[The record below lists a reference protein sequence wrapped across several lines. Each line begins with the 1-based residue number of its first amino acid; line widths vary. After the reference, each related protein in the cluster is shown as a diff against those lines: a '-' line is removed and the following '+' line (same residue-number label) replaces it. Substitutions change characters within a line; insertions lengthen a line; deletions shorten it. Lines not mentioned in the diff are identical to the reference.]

1 MANGVHKAVLRA
13 CGMPGASA
21 GGRGGGL
28 YKGRMNARFLWRA
41 HRARLLDQRPEL
53 SAIRRHVARDA
64 IACDVGA
71 NKGSYMYWL
80 SRWAAR
86 VVAFEPQP
94 GLAAYLEQA
103 SRGLGL
109 NNVTIEARGV
119 SDRSGAFDFYL
130 PSENSPEASLV
141 PIAGART
148 VKVPVVTLDET
159 FAAGERVGF
168 LKVDVEGA
176 ELNVFRGAERILRED
191 QPPLLFESEQR
202 HLRDGSSVSDGFAF
216 LQDRGYRG
224 WFIHRGEL
232 KPVERFDP
240 AVHQNAQGDRFW
252 KSPDYANN
260 FLFTPV

>member
-1 MANGVHKAVLRA
+1 MK
-13 CGMPGASA
+13 
-21 GGRGGGL
+21 
-28 YKGRMNARFLWRA
+28 ARFLWRA

-53 SAIRRHVARDA
+53 SAIRRNIPRDA

-94 GLAAYLEQA
+94 GLAAYLTDVAQ
-103 SRGLGL
+103 GLGL
-109 NNVTIEARGV
+109 SNVEVRAQGV
-119 SDRSGAFDFYL
+119 ADRSGAFDLYL
-130 PSENSPEASLV
+130 PSGNSPEASLV
-141 PIAGART
+141 PIAGAQT

-159 FAAGERVGF
+159 FATDRRVGF

-176 ELNVFRGAERILRED
+176 ELNVFRGAERILRD
-191 QPPLLFESEQR
+191 DRPSLLFESEQR
-202 HLRDGSSVSDGFAF
+202 HLRDGSSVADGFAF
-216 LQDRGYRG
+216 LHARGYRG
-224 WFIHRGEL
+224 WFIHRGVMQ
-232 KPVERFDP
+232 PVERFDP
-240 AVHQNAQGDRFW
+240 AVHQNAAGERFW

>member
-1 MANGVHKAVLRA
+1 MK
-13 CGMPGASA
+13 S
-21 GGRGGGL
+21 
-28 YKGRMNARFLWRA
+28 RFLWRA
-41 HRARLLDQRPEL
+41 HRARLLDQRAEL
-53 SAIRRHVARDA
+53 SAIRRNIAADA

-80 SRWAAR
+80 SRWAAG

-94 GLAAYLEQA
+94 GLAAYLTDVSGA
-103 SRGLGL
+103 LGL
-109 NNVTIEARGV
+109 TNVTVEAQGV
-119 SDRSGAFDFYL
+119 GDRSGAFDLYM

-148 VKVPVVTLDET
+148 VKVPVTTLDAR
-159 FAAGERVGF
+159 FPSGGRRVGF

-176 ELNVFRGAERILRED
+176 ELNVFKGAERLLRED
-191 QPPLLFESEQR
+191 RPALLFESEQR
-202 HLRDGSSVSDGFAF
+202 HLRDGSSVADGFAF
-216 LQDRGYRG
+216 LQARGYRG

-232 KPVERFDP
+232 KPVDRFDP
-240 AVHQNAQGDRFW
+240 ATHQNAAGERFW

>member
-1 MANGVHKAVLRA
+1 MK
-13 CGMPGASA
+13 
-21 GGRGGGL
+21 
-28 YKGRMNARFLWRA
+28 ARFLWRA

-53 SAIRRHVARDA
+53 SAIRRNIARDA

-94 GLAAYLEQA
+94 GLATYLA
-103 SRGLGL
+103 DVSRQLRL
-109 NNVTIEARGV
+109 INVTVEARGV
-119 SDRSGAFDFYL
+119 GDRSGSFDLYM

-148 VKVPVVTLDET
+148 VKVPVTTLDEH
-159 FAAGERVGF
+159 FPAGDRVGF

-176 ELNVFRGAERILRED
+176 ELNVFKGAERILRED
-191 QPPLLFESEQR
+191 RPSLLFESEQR
-202 HLRDGSSVSDGFAF
+202 HLRDGSTVADGFGF
-216 LQDRGYRG
+216 LEQRGYRG
-224 WFIHRGEL
+224 WFIHRGVL
-232 KPVERFDP
+232 KPVDQFDA
-240 AVHQNAQGDRFW
+240 AVHQNAEGERFW